1 MGISTEAVQ
10 QLPSTGAEGPCF
22 HCGLP
27 VPEGSNYSAEIN
39 GIDRS
44 MCCPGCEAVAQAIVA
59 GGLNDYYKF
68 RDTQNATGRELVPH
82 FLDELKLYDN
92 PKVQQSFVR
101 HEEGEGDDVREASL
115 IIEGIVCAAC
125 VWLNEHHIASMSGV
139 LDMQINYSTHR
150 ARLRWDNSIVSLSD
164 VLAAISRIGYLAH
177 PYDPGRQQLL
187 FEKQRKQSL
196 RRLGLA
202 GIFGMQVMML
212 AVALYFGQRSG
223 MDAGIK
229 NFFQWLSLLLTLP
242 VLLYSAQPFFLGAW
256 RDIKNLRMGMDVPVT
271 LGIAAAF
278 IASVIHSITGSGEI
292 YFDSVVMFVFFLLV
306 ARHFE
311 MAGRK
316 RAAESSEAL
325 VRQMPAMATRLV
337 NDREEVIPAVELG
350 TGDHLL
356 IRPGE
361 HIPADGIVTKGRSSI
376 DESLLTGES
385 LPVSRSTGEQVIGG
399 SINIESPFTMEV
411 LHSGEDTRLSGIL
424 RLLDKAQAEKP
435 RISLQADRI
444 VSFFVGGV
452 LLLATIVGIYWWVHE
467 PAQWLA
473 ITIAV
478 LVVTCPCALS
488 LATPTAMTA
497 ATGNL
502 TTLGLLTT
510 RGHALETLVQA
521 THVIFDK
528 TGTLTRGILT
538 LKDIRTY
545 TDRTP
550 DECLAMAAALEN
562 FSEHP
567 LARAIIQYAGDIQ
580 PPVVS
585 EVSNVPGSGL
595 SGKLVSGKLDGDTLY
610 IGSPKYI
617 LASTQHSL
625 DGHELA
631 HLGENGDTVVI
642 LASRQ
647 ALLAAFILG
656 DECRDDAAG
665 VVASLQQAGK
675 QVMLLTGDHPQA
687 AQFVARQCG
696 IEQVMS
702 ELSPQDKLQQVKRLQ
717 QQGAVVAMVGD
728 GVNDA
733 PVMAQAQVSIAMG
746 GGTQLALTSGDMILL
761 SEQLGHLPAGLEVAR
776 RTLSIIR
783 QNLLWAIGYNVIA
796 LPVAAM
802 GLLQPW
808 MAALGMSF
816 SSLFVVMNALR
827 LTRMPARIP
836 NRGPAQGG
844 H

>member
-1 MGISTEAVQ
+1 MEISTETVQ
-10 QLPSTGAEGPCF
+10 ELPPTGGEGPCF

-27 VPEGSNYSAEIN
+27 LPEGSNYSAEIN

-68 RDTQNATGRELVPH
+68 RDTQNATGHELAPH
-82 FLDELKLYDN
+82 FLDELKVYDS
-92 PKVQQSFVR
+92 PRVQQSFVR
-101 HEEGEGDDVREASL
+101 HEEGEGGDIREASL

-125 VWLNEHHIASMSGV
+125 VWLNEHHIAAMPGV

-150 ARLRWDNSIVSLSD
+150 ARLRWDNAIVSLSD
-164 VLAAISRIGYLAH
+164 CLAAISRIGYLAH

-212 AVALYFGQRSG
+212 AVALYFGQGGG

-242 VLLYSAQPFFLGAW
+242 VLLYSAQPFFQGAW

-271 LGIAAAF
+271 LGISVAFAASA
-278 IASVIHSITGSGEI
+278 IDTITGSGEI
-292 YFDSVVMFVFFLLV
+292 YFDSVVMFVFFLLT

-337 NDREEVIPAVELG
+337 NNREEVIPAVELG

-356 IRPGE
+356 VRPGE

-424 RLLDKAQAEKP
+424 RLLDKAQAERP
-435 RISLQADRI
+435 RLSLQADRI
-444 VSFFVGGV
+444 ASFFVGGV
-452 LLLATIVGIYWWVHE
+452 LLLAAIVGIYWWMYE
-467 PAQWLA
+467 PARWLA
-473 ITIAV
+473 ITLTV
-478 LVVTCPCALS
+478 LIVTCPCALS

-497 ATGNL
+497 ATGYL

-510 RGHALETLVQA
+510 RGHALETLLQA
-521 THVIFDK
+521 SHVIFDK

-545 TDRTP
+545 ADRST
-550 DECLAMAAALEN
+550 DECLAMAVALEN

-580 PPVVS
+580 PLLITGVN
-585 EVSNVPGSGL
+585 NVPGSGL
-595 SGKLVSGKLDGDTLY
+595 TGELAGDTLY

-617 LASTQHSL
+617 QASTQHSL
-625 DGHELA
+625 HGHELA
-631 HLGENGDTVVI
+631 HLGRNGDTVVV

-647 ALLAAFILG
+647 TLLAAFILG
-656 DECRDDAAG
+656 DECRDDAAR

-696 IEQVMS
+696 IENVSS
-702 ELSPQDKLQQVKRLQ
+702 ELSPQDKLEEVKRLQ

-746 GGTQLALTSGDMILL
+746 GGTQLALASSDMVLL
-761 SEQLGHLPAGLEVAR
+761 SEQLTHLPAGLDMVR
-776 RTLSIIR
+776 RTLGIIR
-783 QNLLWAIGYNVIA
+783 QNLIWAIGYNVIA

-827 LTRMPARIP
+827 LTRMPDRIL
-836 NRGPAQGG
+836 AQQD